1 MTKDVADWGETAV
14 ACHALEEMAC
24 QTHVKGKEESRK
36 GKEGPSSEQGSHEG
50 ARREPYA
57 IIHVVP
63 AMKGQAASPAAE
75 TRAQGC
81 DRCKA
86 QDRGGEAAAYERMSD
101 EDYGSFLESEGEEGT
116 IPDGIVRGH
125 ARLHCARPFLRQ
137 QTTTGASRSRRRGG
151 ARRSVVVCRS

>member
-1 MTKDVADWGETAV
+1 MPE
-14 ACHALEEMAC
+14 C
-24 QTHVKGKEESRK
+24 QRKLEESRR
-36 GKEGPSSEQGSHEG
+36 EQGSHEG
-50 ARREPYA
+50 AKREPYA

-81 DRCKA
+81 DRCEA

-101 EDYGSFLESEGEEGT
+101 EDYGSFLESEGEEET
-116 IPDGIVRGH
+116 ILDGIVRGH